1 MSKDND
7 DKKANL
13 PRLPQRNELHL
24 TRKIFHA
31 LNGCIFF
38 GVYQFAAINWFIGGI
53 ILLPVVILAW
63 VLEYLRLKTP
73 HINNLIIK
81 FTGSIMRMNE
91 VNKPSGKFFY
101 FILLG
106 QEI

>member
-1 MSKDND
+1 MTKERDDD
-7 DKKANL
+7 DKKGKL

-24 TRKIFHA
+24 KRKFFHA
-31 LNGCIFF
+31 INGCVFF
-38 GVYQFAAINWFIGGI
+38 SVYQFSAVNWIVGGA

-81 FTGSIMRMNE
+81 FTGPIMRMNE
-91 VNKPSGKFFY
+91 VNKPSGN
-101 FILLG
+101 
-106 QEI
+106 